1 MSLKVD
7 PAPHDPGHWHGAG
20 GWQARAGSAALAFVV
35 QALVLAVLLLGL
47 SPAARQAVRQN
58 ALAAFVVDDTPPPPP
73 PSPIKAPLHA
83 APQAAA
89 LSGAA
94 GAHAVPRAVIAPVPL
109 VPLVRPPAPQVSA
122 SGSADT
128 SGMRDAGSATVLAQ
142 PVRAA
147 AMVPAAPA
155 RRRRRIGA
163 GADLGQHRLGKGLP
177 RSGRDARIGHSA
189 LIVFTV
195 GTDGRAHDCHVRES
209 SGDADSDAITC
220 KLAQERF
227 RFRPATDASGRPV
240 EQVHGWRQS
249 WFYGAAQNLDPP

>member
-58 ALAAFVVDDTPPPPP
+58 ALAACVVDDTPPPPP
-73 PSPIKAPLHA
+73 PSPTKAPLHA

-94 GAHAVPRAVIAPVPL
+94 GALAVPRAVIAPVPL
-109 VPLVRPPAPQVSA
+109 VPLVRPPAPQVAA

-128 SGMRDAGSATVLAQ
+128 SGMRDTGAGT
-142 PVRAA
+142 
-147 AMVPAAPA
+147 
-155 RRRRRIGA
+155 GA
-163 GADLGQHRLGKGLP
+163 GATGTGGGNGASGTGQGGGGGSALVQISGNIDSAQDDP

-209 SGDADSDAITC
+209 SGDAESDAITC

-249 WFYGAAQNLDPP
+249 WVYGAAPKP